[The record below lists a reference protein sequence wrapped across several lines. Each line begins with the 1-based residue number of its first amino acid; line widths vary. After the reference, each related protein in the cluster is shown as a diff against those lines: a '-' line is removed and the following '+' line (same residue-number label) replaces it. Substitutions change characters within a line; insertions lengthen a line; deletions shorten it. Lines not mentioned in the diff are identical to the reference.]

1 MHVAIFVVF
10 VPLFAIFVPIFV
22 TFVFLVPIFVT
33 FVFLLDDGARSEYQ
47 NIRLSDYQKKF
58 NPYKLLQL
66 THIKWYNKIQNWSK
80 SELTSDE
87 KMNKEKK
94 LIHLT
99 HLSPGKSGIVV
110 EIHGGHG
117 AARRLEALGLRVGA
131 RITKISAQPMHG
143 PITVKVGQTS
153 LAIGY
158 GLAHK
163 VMVEVE
169 E

>member
-1 MHVAIFVVF
+1 LSSNIADACCYICCFCALIRNIRTHIRNIRVSARRWGQVR
-10 VPLFAIFVPIFV
+10 
-22 TFVFLVPIFVT
+22 
-33 FVFLLDDGARSEYQ
+33 RSEDQ

-117 AARRLEALGLRVGA
+117 AAHRLEALGLRVGA